1 MPLLDGTK
9 EHFIP
14 FSEARSKP
22 LSERDRPSLGH
33 FINPEAKEIDKT
45 NKSLLTNSKVR
56 GILDCHECGKPRCI
70 YSVKKLDIVA
80 TRKVDDIRCSKLYVC
95 GSFLFLPDSMYHS
108 TIVVRQALSCEE
120 HVEVQYYSSTLCSFP
135 PVCYHCGGPEET
147 LLNNEEVLN

>member
-1 MPLLDGTK
+1 M
-9 EHFIP
+9 
-14 FSEARSKP
+14 
-22 LSERDRPSLGH
+22 
-33 FINPEAKEIDKT
+33 
-45 NKSLLTNSKVR
+45 
-56 GILDCHECGKPRCI
+56 
-70 YSVKKLDIVA
+70 A

-147 LLNNEEVLN
+147 LLNNEEVLELKKQFAIVRPICFLCRSSGKRPATRQPNLMAKKVCTNNS